1 MFLLKNKKKT
11 WKCFYNNYGS
21 GESATSSQAG
31 RCEAW
36 AWNWSQLPVLMMEI
50 GRLYD
55 HPPGSVIRR
64 QTTMEDRQAAT
75 LMNWKSQL

>member
-1 MFLLKNKKKT
+1 
-11 WKCFYNNYGS
+11 
-21 GESATSSQAG
+21 
-31 RCEAW
+31 
-36 AWNWSQLPVLMMEI
+36 MMEI